1 MLRILHSRS
10 VAEADTE
17 AVAAVVPMEVEAEV
31 ASTVAAVVVADSM
44 EAEAGVMAA
53 ERIAAVAVVHTAAVA
68 VVRTAAAARRV
79 TLLAAW
85 VPMDAAAAA
94 CMAARV
100 QMARTVERVR
110 ME

>member
-1 MLRILHSRS
+1 VLRILHSRS

-17 AVAAVVPMEVEAEV
+17 AVAVVVSMEGVAEA

-44 EAEAGVMAA
+44 EAVA
-53 ERIAAVAVVHTAAVA
+53 EVFAAVA
-68 VVRTAAAARRV
+68 VVRTAAADRRV

-85 VPMDAAAAA
+85 VPMDAGAAA
-94 CMAARV
+94 CMAEHVR
-100 QMARTVERVR
+100 MARTAERVR

>member
-17 AVAAVVPMEVEAEV
+17 AVAVVVSMEVVAEA
-31 ASTVAAVVVADSM
+31 ASTVAAVVVADFM
-44 EAEAGVMAA
+44 EAVAEVFTAEAA
-53 ERIAAVAVVHTAAVA
+53 ERIAAVAVV
-68 VVRTAAAARRV
+68 VRTVAAARRV

-85 VPMDAAAAA
+85 VPMDAAAVA

-100 QMARTVERVR
+100 QMARTAERVR

>member
-44 EAEAGVMAA
+44 EAVAVERIAAVAGVMAA
-53 ERIAAVAVVHTAAVA
+53 EGIAAEAVVRIAAVD
-68 VVRTAAAARRV
+68 RRA

-100 QMARTVERVR
+100 PMARTVERVR

>member
-17 AVAAVVPMEVEAEV
+17 VV
-31 ASTVAAVVVADSM
+31 AVVVADFM
-44 EAEAGVMAA
+44 EAVAEVFTAEAA
-53 ERIAAVAVVHTAAVA
+53 ERITAVGV
-68 VVRTAAAARRV
+68 VVRTVAAARRV

-85 VPMDAAAAA
+85 ARTDAAAAA

-100 QMARTVERVR
+100 R

>member
-1 MLRILHSRS
+1 VLRILHSRS

-17 AVAAVVPMEVEAEV
+17 AVAVVVSMEVGAEA
-31 ASTVAAVVVADSM
+31 ASTVAAVVVDSM
-44 EAEAGVMAA
+44 EAVAEVFTAEAA
-53 ERIAAVAVVHTAAVA
+53 ERIAAVA

-85 VPMDAAAAA
+85 VPMDAAAVA
-94 CMAARV
+94 CMADRV
-100 QMARTVERVR
+100 RMARTAERVR

>member
-17 AVAAVVPMEVEAEV
+17 VVAVVVPMEVEAEA
-31 ASTVAAVVVADSM
+31 ASTVAA
-44 EAEAGVMAA
+44 
-53 ERIAAVAVVHTAAVA
+53 ERIVAVAV
-68 VVRTAAAARRV
+68 RTVAAARRV

-100 QMARTVERVR
+100 RMARTAERVR